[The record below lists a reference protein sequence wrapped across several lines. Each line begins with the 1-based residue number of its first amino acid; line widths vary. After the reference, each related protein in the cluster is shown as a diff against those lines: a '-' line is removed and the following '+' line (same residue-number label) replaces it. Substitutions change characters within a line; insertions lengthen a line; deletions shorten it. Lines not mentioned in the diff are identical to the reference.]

1 MFPCPIYT
9 IIYNS
14 LVGTS
19 REKRTK
25 TIKKRKKDKKRQQLL
40 HTRLV
45 DTWLKKNRREAP
57 PLGLSGKGGKSPS
70 LATHL
75 PTREGSASPSP
86 HWQRGESSPLHTPPA
101 RRPRT
106 GRRLEPKGGDR
117 ERGECAK
124 ASQLAKLA
132 SLAGSEVGT
141 ACQAYA
147 ACHAFA
153 RLGHSVPCVRKLR
166 RCHADAK

>member
-45 DTWLKKNRREAP
+45 DTWLKKNAERLR
-57 PLGLSGKGGKSPS
+57 LSGSP
-70 LATHL
+70 A
-75 PTREGSASPSP
+75 REGSLPPLQLTYPQGKAPP
-86 HWQRGESSPLHTPPA
+86 PLPPTGKGESPPLCIPHPRGDSPLGDDLNQRAATAHGA
-101 RRPRT
+101 LMGAKGRRPRK
-106 GRRLEPKGGDR
+106 GRMCQGF
-117 ERGECAK
+117 
-124 ASQLAKLA
+124 ASCEAR
-132 SLAGSEVGT
+132 
-141 ACQAYA
+141 
-147 ACHAFA
+147 FA
-153 RLGHSVPCVRKLR
+153 RRQ
-166 RCHADAK
+166 

>member
-19 REKRTK
+19 RGKRTK

-106 GRRLEPKGGDR
+106 GRRLEPNGGDR
-117 ERGECAK
+117 PWGVDRSQRAATAK
-124 ASQLAKLA
+124 GANVPRLRNLRSSLRSQAVRLA
-132 SLAGSEVGT
+132 
-141 ACQAYA
+141 QR
-147 ACHAFA
+147 A
-153 RLGHSVPCVRKLR
+153 RHTQRAMHSQG
-166 RCHADAK
+166 